1 MFATFN
7 LKYFTLCGEGDAK
20 LNRICAPYFQIH
32 QDVEQL
38 NLKQKESWQ
47 SFLINPWSL
56 TERLQV
62 ISYHMPVVTPIPI
75 QRTIIKTN

>member
-1 MFATFN
+1 MSELCLFVLAIMFATFN

-38 NLKQKESWQ
+38 NLKQKES
-47 SFLINPWSL
+47 
-56 TERLQV
+56 
-62 ISYHMPVVTPIPI
+62 
-75 QRTIIKTN
+75 